1 MVLGLILFGSVIG
14 AIAALVLG
22 QTIWMAL
29 LIYSGVGVLAVLVG
43 VAIVAFRTG
52 PAPQSDTEIQSLT
65 RTQRS

>member
-14 AIAALVLG
+14 AIAALLLG

-29 LIYSGVGVLAVLVG
+29 LIYSGVGILGVLLG
-43 VAIVAFRTG
+43 VAIVVFRTR
-52 PAPQSDTEIQSLT
+52 PAPKSDAKIQSLT